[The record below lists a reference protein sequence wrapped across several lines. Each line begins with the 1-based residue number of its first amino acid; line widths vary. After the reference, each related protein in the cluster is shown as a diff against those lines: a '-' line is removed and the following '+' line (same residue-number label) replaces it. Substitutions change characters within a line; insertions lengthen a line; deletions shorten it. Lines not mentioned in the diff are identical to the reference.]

1 MYATSTVYGAQRQWL
16 RIHFEHQAGPVLAF
30 TYFSCVTTLL
40 VLPLPGAPAGNMN
53 SKYDVD
59 PMVKE
64 ANEHD
69 YEMRSKSKLA
79 GTDTDVL
86 EMRAMG
92 KTQQL
97 NVKKVSIC

>member
-1 MYATSTVYGAQRQWL
+1 M
-16 RIHFEHQAGPVLAF
+16 
-30 TYFSCVTTLL
+30 L
-40 VLPLPGAPAGNMN
+40 VLLLLGGPTGSMN
-53 SKYDVD
+53 SKHDVD
-59 PMVKE
+59 PMVSE

-97 NVKKVSIC
+97 NVRILLVLFMKKFLTFDI